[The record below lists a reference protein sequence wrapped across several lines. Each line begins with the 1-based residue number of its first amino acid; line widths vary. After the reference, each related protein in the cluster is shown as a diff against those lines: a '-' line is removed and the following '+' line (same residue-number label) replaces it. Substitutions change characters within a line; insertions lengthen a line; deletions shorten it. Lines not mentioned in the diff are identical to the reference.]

1 VEKETPVVATPIET
15 NSKPITKKVTEITSP
30 ALPSSTTTRSVSS
43 QTETISPSTT
53 VNPSSTRAKSTLNLN
68 SIFKAKEQPPTVI
81 TQIEEPV
88 NVKPLTEEQLR
99 EAWAEYARLRKDQVA
114 EFHLLSREV
123 DLNGSIVTVA
133 LANSVEEPLLQS
145 MMTDLVTYL
154 RNRLSN
160 PTIKVESVMKEM
172 DVKKMA
178 YTNKEKFD
186 LLAEKNP
193 MLKELKERLG
203 LDTDF

>member
-1 VEKETPVVATPIET
+1 VPSPAE
-15 NSKPITKKVTEITSP
+15 TSP
-30 ALPSSTTTRSVSS
+30 SRQSVPSPS
-43 QTETISPSTT
+43 EKTISSPAEKVSEASETT
-53 VNPSSTRAKSTLNLN
+53 KAATTSTRTKSTFDLK
-68 SIFKAKEQPPTVI
+68 SINKAKEQPPVVI

-88 NVKPLTEEQLR
+88 NVKPLTEEQLK

-133 LANSVEEPLLQS
+133 LANTVEEPLLQS

-160 PTIKVESVMKEM
+160 PTIKVESVMKEV

-193 MLKELKERLG
+193 ILKELKDRLG

>member
-1 VEKETPVVATPIET
+1 MPSPAE
-15 NSKPITKKVTEITSP
+15 TSP
-30 ALPSSTTTRSVSS
+30 SRQSVPSPS
-43 QTETISPSTT
+43 EKTISSPAEKVSEASETT
-53 VNPSSTRAKSTLNLN
+53 KAATTSTRTKSTFDLK
-68 SIFKAKEQPPTVI
+68 SINKAKEQPPVVI

-88 NVKPLTEEQLR
+88 NVKPLTEEQLK

-133 LANSVEEPLLQS
+133 LANTVEEPLLQS

-160 PTIKVESVMKEM
+160 PTIKVESVMKEV

-193 MLKELKERLG
+193 ILKELKDRLG

>member
-1 VEKETPVVATPIET
+1 VSPQIET
-15 NSKPITKKVTEITSP
+15 SNFI
-30 ALPSSTTTRSVSS
+30 SS
-43 QTETISPSTT
+43 QTETSKSTA
-53 VNPSSTRAKSTLNLN
+53 PPTRVKSTLNLN
-68 SIFKAKEQPPTVI
+68 SILKAKEQPPTVI
-81 TQIEEPV
+81 TPIEEPV
-88 NVKPLTEEQLR
+88 NVKPLTEEQVK
-99 EAWAEYARLRKDQVA
+99 EAWAEYTRLRKDQVA

-133 LANSVEEPLLQS
+133 LANTVEEPLLQS

-160 PTIKVESVMKEM
+160 PTIKVESVMKEV

-193 MLKELKERLG
+193 MLKELKDRLG